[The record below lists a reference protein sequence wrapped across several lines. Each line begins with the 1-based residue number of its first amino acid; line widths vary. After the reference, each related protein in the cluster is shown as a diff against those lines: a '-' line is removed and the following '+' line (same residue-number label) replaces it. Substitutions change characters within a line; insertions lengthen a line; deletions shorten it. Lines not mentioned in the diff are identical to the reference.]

1 MMMRM
6 TKFLLV
12 VALLLGVVHSAEAQ
26 FLDRLKKRIVDE
38 TERVVIDKTADKAA
52 EKTGEAMDKILSP
65 DLGAAN
71 IFGGIG
77 SPMDTDRLPEVYRF
91 DYLYSLKM
99 VNQAGDLQF
108 DYLLSKT
115 ESYMGMKP
123 NLGVDITMVV
133 DEGNNAIV
141 TMTGG
146 QVFAMEMAGETDTG
160 HIIGETDAG
169 LESLEDYTVTQLPN
183 RTFLGYDCIGYR
195 MENDEHSFIVY
206 VAPDMEAGFGNVFKN
221 KQANIPPQMQSLA
234 KHYEN
239 GLMMYMEM
247 DDKKNKGEKEDT
259 STTMECVA
267 FEKANVEIR
276 TR

>member
-1 MMMRM
+1 MMKI
-6 TKFLLV
+6 TKLLLV
-12 VALLLGVVHSAEAQ
+12 AVLLLGAVQSTHAQ
-26 FLDRLKKRIVDE
+26 FLNRLKKKIVDE

-52 EKTGEAMDKILSP
+52 EKTGEAMDDILSS
-65 DLGAAN
+65 DLGVDN

-77 SPMDTDRLPEVYRF
+77 SPMDMGQLPEAYRF
-91 DYLYSLKM
+91 DYLYCLKM
-99 VNQAGDLQF
+99 ANQAGDLQF

-115 ESYMGMKP
+115 GSYMGMKP
-123 NLGVDITMVV
+123 NLGTDITMVI
-133 DEGNNAIV
+133 DEENKAIV

-146 QVFAMEMAGETDTG
+146 QVFAMEMDEEADTG
-160 HIIGETDAG
+160 HITGEGDDG
-169 LESLEDYTVTQLPN
+169 MESLGDYTITQLPN

-195 MENDEHSFIVY
+195 MENDEHSMIVY
-206 VAPDMEAGFGNVFKN
+206 VAPDMEAGFGNVFKR

-247 DDKKNKGEKEDT
+247 DDKKNKDKKEDT
-259 STTMECVA
+259 STTIECTA
-267 FEKANVEIR
+267 FEKTDAVIR